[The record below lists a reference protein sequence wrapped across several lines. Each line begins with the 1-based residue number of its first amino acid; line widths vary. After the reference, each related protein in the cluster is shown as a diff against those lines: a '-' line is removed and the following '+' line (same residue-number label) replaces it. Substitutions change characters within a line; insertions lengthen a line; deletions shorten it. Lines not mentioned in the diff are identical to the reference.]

1 MAKKLVSINLDDD
14 LIKAIDNL
22 SESVGMSRSAM
33 VNLVM
38 RGTIMGETNETASLL
53 VQAALSVKK
62 PESDVVG
69 EPAIV

>member
-14 LIKAIDNL
+14 LIQAIDEL

-53 VQAALSVKK
+53 FKAALSVKK
-62 PESDVVG
+62 SDDAAVEAAVI
-69 EPAIV
+69 A